1 MVLRQQKKTAKGK
14 KAINEKKV
22 GCIVARLGNIIA

>member
-1 MVLRQQKKTAKGK
+1 MRIVQEKKTAKGK